1 MREVWREGIVPLLQM
16 HDGLELS
23 ITTREQGELVAR
35 LACEAVK
42 LEVPMRADIKY
53 GRSWGDAK
61 HKWEELTGA
70 ESAPKRKS
78 KPAPK
83 SEPEIEPQL
92 LEPARKAPEAP
103 PCR

>member
-1 MREVWREGIVPLLQM
+1 MGSNSRSRRASRASWSR
-16 HDGLELS
+16 S
-23 ITTREQGELVAR
+23 

-53 GRSWGDAK
+53 GRNWGDAK

-70 ESAPKRKS
+70 ASAPKREP

-83 SEPEIEPQL
+83 SEPEPEPRL
-92 LEPARKAPEAP
+92 SEPAGEAPEAP